1 MKAIKI
7 KKKRC
12 KMIAHR
18 GLCGLEKE
26 NTCSAFVAAA
36 MHNYY
41 GIETDV
47 HVTKDGK
54 FILCHDDDLKRVA
67 GKDFVIEETEF
78 AKLRRVKLFDKD
90 GETRRCHLVLPTMEE
105 YFSICKK
112 YNKIAVFELKNR
124 IPKDK
129 IAEIVVKIKA
139 IGWFQK
145 TVFISFQRENL
156 VDLRALEKTA
166 KIQLLSGEYSEEL
179 FEFAVKYQTGLD
191 VHFKLLSPE
200 FIQKAHDL
208 NIKVNAYVINDK
220 TEAEKFVSYGLDFI
234 TTNILI

>member
-36 MHNYY
+36 MHSYY

-67 GKDFVIEETEF
+67 GKDWIIEETEF
-78 AKLRRVKLFDKD
+78 AKLRKVKLFDTD
-90 GETRRCHLVLPTMEE
+90 GKTRRAHLVLPTMEE

-112 YNKIAVFELKNR
+112 YKKIAVFELKNR
-124 IPKDK
+124 IPIDK
-129 IAEIVVKIKA
+129 IKEIVEKVKQMN
-139 IGWFQK
+139 WFEK

-156 VDLRALEKTA
+156 VDLRSIEKTA
-166 KIQLLSGEYSEEL
+166 KMQLLSGEYSKDL
-179 FEFAVKYQTGLD
+179 FDFAVKYKAGLD
-191 VHFKLLSPE
+191 VHHKLLSEE
-200 FIQKAHDL
+200 FIKKAHDL
-208 NIKVNAYVINDK
+208 GVKVNGYVVNDK
-220 TEAEKFVSYGLDFI
+220 TDAERYVGYGLDFI

>member
-1 MKAIKI
+1 MKVIKI
-7 KKKRC
+7 KKGKC
-12 KMIAHR
+12 KIIAHR

-67 GKDFVIEETEF
+67 GKNLVIEETDF
-78 AKLRRVKLFDKD
+78 NKLRKVKLFDMIEKK
-90 GETRRCHLVLPTMEE
+90 RRADLVLPTIEE

-112 YNKIAVFELKNR
+112 YDKIAVFELKNR
-124 IPKDK
+124 ITKEK
-129 IAEIVVKIKA
+129 IQEIVTIIKNL
-139 IGWFQK
+139 GWFKK
-145 TVFISFQRENL
+145 TVFISFQRDNL
-156 VDLRALEKTA
+156 VDLRSIEKTA
-166 KIQLLSGEYSEEL
+166 KMQLLSGEYSEEL
-179 FEFAVKYQTGLD
+179 FEFAVRYNAGLD
-191 VHFKLLSPE
+191 VHYKLLSEE
-200 FIQKAHDL
+200 FIKKAHDL
-208 NIKVNAYVINDK
+208 GVKVNAYVINNK
-220 TEAEKFVSYGLDFI
+220 TDAERFIGYGLDFI

>member
-67 GKDFVIEETEF
+67 GKDLIIEETDV
-78 AKLRRVKLFDKD
+78 AKLRKVTLFDTD
-90 GETRRCHLVLPTMEE
+90 GKTRRADLVLQTMEE

-112 YNKIAVFELKNR
+112 YKKIAVFELKNR
-124 IPKDK
+124 ISIDK
-129 IAEIVVKIKA
+129 IKEIVDKIKQMEY
-139 IGWFQK
+139 FEK

-156 VDLRALEKTA
+156 ADLRSIEKKA
-166 KIQLLSGEYSEEL
+166 KMQLLSGEYSQEL
-179 FEFAVKYQTGLD
+179 FDFAVRYNAGLD
-191 VHFKLLSPE
+191 VHHKLINEE
-200 FIQKAHDL
+200 FIRKAHDL
-208 NIKVNAYVINDK
+208 GIKVNAYVINDK
-220 TEAEKFVSYGLDFI
+220 TDAERFISYGLDFI

>member
-67 GKDFVIEETEF
+67 GKNLVIEETEF
-78 AKLRRVKLFDKD
+78 EKLRRIKLFDKD
-90 GETRRCHLVLPTMEE
+90 GETRRGDLVLPTIEE
-105 YFSICKK
+105 YFSICKR

-124 IPKDK
+124 ITKEK
-129 IAEIVVKIKA
+129 IAEIVAKIKE
-139 IGWFQK
+139 IGWFKK

-156 VDLRALEKTA
+156 MDLRSLEKTA

-179 FEFAVKYQTGLD
+179 FEFAVKYHTELD
-191 VHFKLLSPE
+191 VHFKLLNPD
-200 FIQKAHDL
+200 FIKRAHDL
-208 NIKVNAYVINDK
+208 DIKVNAYVVNDK
-220 TEAEKFVSYGLDFI
+220 TEAEKFVGYGLDFI

>member
-1 MKAIKI
+1 MKAVKI
-7 KKKRC
+7 KKGRC

-67 GKDFVIEETEF
+67 GKDLIIEETDF
-78 AKLRRVKLFDKD
+78 AKLRKVTLFDTD
-90 GETRRCHLVLPTMEE
+90 GKTRRADLVLPTMEE

-112 YNKIAVFELKNR
+112 YKKIAV
-124 IPKDK
+124 
-129 IAEIVVKIKA
+129 
-139 IGWFQK
+139 
-145 TVFISFQRENL
+145 
-156 VDLRALEKTA
+156 
-166 KIQLLSGEYSEEL
+166 
-179 FEFAVKYQTGLD
+179 
-191 VHFKLLSPE
+191 
-200 FIQKAHDL
+200 
-208 NIKVNAYVINDK
+208 
-220 TEAEKFVSYGLDFI
+220 
-234 TTNILI
+234 

>member
-1 MKAIKI
+1 MKPIKI
-7 KKKRC
+7 KKGKC
-12 KMIAHR
+12 KIIAHR

-67 GKDFVIEETEF
+67 GKNLVIEETDF
-78 AKLRRVKLFDKD
+78 AKLRKITLFDTD
-90 GETRRCHLVLPTMEE
+90 GINRRADLVLPTMEE

-112 YNKIAVFELKNR
+112 YKKIAVFELKNR

-129 IAEIVVKIKA
+129 IAEIVSFIKE
-139 IGWFQK
+139 IGWFKK
-145 TVFISFQRENL
+145 TVFISFQKENL
-156 VDLRALEKTA
+156 ADLRALEKTA
-166 KIQLLSGEYSEEL
+166 KMQLLFSKQTDKL
-179 FEFAVKYQTGLD
+179 EFYEVQYG
-191 VHFKLLSPE
+191 FK
-200 FIQKAHDL
+200 
-208 NIKVNAYVINDK
+208 
-220 TEAEKFVSYGLDFI
+220 
-234 TTNILI
+234 

>member
-1 MKAIKI
+1 MKPIKI
-7 KKKRC
+7 KKGKC
-12 KMIAHR
+12 KIIAHR

-67 GKDFVIEETEF
+67 GKNLVIEETDF
-78 AKLRRVKLFDKD
+78 AKLRKITLFDTD
-90 GETRRCHLVLPTMEE
+90 GINRRADLVLPTMEE

-112 YNKIAVFELKNR
+112 YKKIAVFELKNR

-129 IAEIVVKIKA
+129 IAEIVSFIKE
-139 IGWFQK
+139 IG
-145 TVFISFQRENL
+145 
-156 VDLRALEKTA
+156 
-166 KIQLLSGEYSEEL
+166 
-179 FEFAVKYQTGLD
+179 
-191 VHFKLLSPE
+191 
-200 FIQKAHDL
+200 
-208 NIKVNAYVINDK
+208 
-220 TEAEKFVSYGLDFI
+220 
-234 TTNILI
+234 

>member
-7 KKKRC
+7 NKKRC

-47 HVTKDGK
+47 HLTKDGN
-54 FILCHDDDLKRVA
+54 FILCHDNDLKRVA
-67 GKDFVIEETEF
+67 GKNLIVEETDF
-78 AKLRRVKLFDKD
+78 AKLRKVKLFDTD
-90 GETRRCHLVLPTMEE
+90 GKTRRAHLVLPSLEE

-112 YNKIAVFELKNR
+112 YGKVAVFELKNR
-124 IPKDK
+124 IPKEK
-129 IAEIVVKIKA
+129 IAEIVKRIKE

-145 TVFISFQRENL
+145 TIFISFQRDNL
-156 VDLRALEKTA
+156 IDLRSLEKKQKFSSWLVNTQ
-166 KIQLLSGEYSEEL
+166 KNYLN
-179 FEFAVKYQTGLD
+179 
-191 VHFKLLSPE
+191 SP
-200 FIQKAHDL
+200 
-208 NIKVNAYVINDK
+208 
-220 TEAEKFVSYGLDFI
+220 
-234 TTNILI
+234 